1 MSPEGRKETRHISF
15 TQEPWG
21 RETAVPNSSDGE
33 TEARRCRDLAKATN
47 HVRDEDEVDSRAFY
61 HMPCPYC
68 STGLLQHPHPP
79 PTHLLHPQT
88 RLTFLGYLPQL
99 KGNFEG
105 LGYCEGDSLGLKN
118 RKWSRGRG
126 TVLGR

>member
-47 HVRDEDEVDSRAFY
+47 HIRDEDEVDSRAFTI
-61 HMPCPYC
+61 CPAP
-68 STGLLQHPHPP
+68 TAQLVFFNTPTPT
-79 PTHLLHPQT
+79 THLLHPQT